1 MEYEIEVLPVQ
12 RVIDLVT
19 GKPRCQ
25 VTFGVPNEITEKR
38 SARLTEEQKESPK
51 ISSNIVSIST
61 SYENGNLYQVSP
73 KWKITIHKNGDINI
87 SKSV

>member
-1 MEYEIEVLPVQ
+1 MEYEVEVLSVQ

-25 VTFGVPNEITEKR
+25 VTFGVPNEITEKI
-38 SARLTEEQKESPK
+38 SARLTEEQKESPE
-51 ISSNIVSIST
+51 IYSNIVSIST
-61 SYENGNLYQVSP
+61 SYENGKLYQVSS
-73 KWKITIHKNGDINI
+73 KWKITINKNGDINI